1 MPNNNDKKDSGSS
14 KGFIPSDRFEKYTG
28 PNKEI
33 RDQYAKWQ
41 RERESSKPN
50 TQFGNSSVIGA
61 GSSKGKS

>member
-1 MPNNNDKKDSGSS
+1 MHSNNDKKDSGSS
-14 KGFIPSDRFEKYTG
+14 KGFVPSDRFEKYTG

-50 TQFGNSSVIGA
+50 AQFGSSSTTGA
-61 GSSKGKS
+61 SGSKGKS